1 MKIKKFTQK
10 AKHAFF
16 MTVRFIFELL
26 KISAFSLVAG
36 AFGGVIGAL
45 FNVTIEHATEIREKY
60 DFFIYLLPL
69 AGLLIALIYRLF
81 KVKHDRGTNLI
92 IDAVAKDKF
101 IPLYTAPLVLVS
113 TSITHLF
120 GGSSGKEGAA
130 LQIGGELGE
139 LAGHLMR
146 LRRLDR
152 RIAVLCGM
160 SAMFAALFGT
170 PITAAVFVAEFVA
183 IGAMNYAAV
192 LPCIIS
198 SYTSVQITHL
208 LGVVEKPLGVVP
220 TGIHIGGAEL
230 GKTVIIGLVVV
241 VISIVF
247 CVMMHKTHDLAS
259 KLFKNEFIRV
269 AVGGVL
275 IVLLT
280 LIVGNHDYNGSGISV
295 ISEALAGN
303 AVPWAFALKMLFTAI
318 TLGFGYKGGE
328 IFPSFFIGA
337 TLACTVS
344 GIIGFDPALGAAFGM
359 ICMFCCV
366 TNAPIASMIM
376 SVELFGS
383 EYFFPF
389 ALLCAIG
396 YALSG
401 NFSLYDSQKILY
413 SKLGGISRDPITES
427 HKDNAVKQQ

>member
-1 MKIKKFTQK
+1 MKIKNFIQK
-10 AKHAFF
+10 AKRAFF
-16 MTVRFIFELL
+16 PTAKFLFELL
-26 KISAFSLVAG
+26 KLTAFSVLTG

-45 FNVTIEHATEIREKY
+45 FNITIEYATEIRGEYKNLI
-60 DFFIYLLPL
+60 FLLPI
-69 AGLLIALIYRLF
+69 AGILIALFYRLC

-92 IDAVAKDKF
+92 IEAVSKDKF
-101 IPLYTAPLVLVS
+101 IPLYTAPIVLIS

-139 LAGHLMR
+139 LAGHLMH
-146 LRRLDR
+146 LHKLDR

-170 PITAAVFVAEFVA
+170 PITAALFVAEFVA

-198 SYTSVQITHL
+198 AFTAVQITHL
-208 LGVVEKPLGVVP
+208 LGVVEEPLGVLP
-220 TGIHIGGAEL
+220 TGIEIGGIEL
-230 GKTVIIGLVVV
+230 CKIVLIGLAVVV
-241 VISIVF
+241 VSIIF
-247 CVMMHKTHDLAS
+247 CVMMHKTHDIAS
-259 KLFKNEFIRV
+259 KIFKNKFIRV
-269 AVGGVL
+269 ALGGAI

-280 LIVGNHDYNGSGISV
+280 LLVGNQNYNGAGLHV
-295 ISEALAGN
+295 ISAALLGE
-303 AVPWAFALKMLFTAI
+303 AVPWAFAMKMLFTAI
-318 TLGFGYKGGE
+318 TLGFGFKGGE

-344 GIIGFDPALGAAFGM
+344 GLIGFDPALGAAFGM

-366 TNAPIASMIM
+366 TNAPIASLVM

-389 ALLCAIG
+389 AILCAIG

-413 SKLGGISRDPITES
+413 SKLDGAERDVNTIE
-427 HKDNAVKQQ
+427 NAENNN